1 MLILEHVSAKKGKP
15 CNRFSTKK
23 LKISCGKKK
32 KSVAKSASPN
42 PAITQQG
49 SDARMFV
56 VV

>member
-1 MLILEHVSAKKGKP
+1 MLILEHASAKKGKP

-32 KSVAKSASPN
+32 SVVKSASPN
-42 PAITQQG
+42 PAITQQC
-49 SDARMFV
+49 SDVRMFV

>member
-23 LKISCGKKK
+23 LKISCGKK
-32 KSVAKSASPN
+32 SVAKSASPN
-42 PAITQQG
+42 AAITQHC
-49 SDARMFV
+49 SDVRMFV